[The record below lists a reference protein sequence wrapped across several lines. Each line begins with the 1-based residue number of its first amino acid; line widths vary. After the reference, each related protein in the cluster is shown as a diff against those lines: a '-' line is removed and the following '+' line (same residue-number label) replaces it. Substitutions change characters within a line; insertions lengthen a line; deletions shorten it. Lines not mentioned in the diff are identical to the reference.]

1 MLFLGIDIG
10 GTKRVLAVGD
20 QTGEPLSQIRRPMED
35 SGDWRADL
43 DCLVADGRELVAE
56 WQDRTGAK
64 LTRVGVS
71 VPGPADPERGLLL
84 NPPNLPSWHGATI
97 GAALGEA
104 FGVEIR
110 VENDA
115 NAAALA
121 EHEFGA
127 GRGCED
133 MVYLTMSTGVGAGV
147 ISHGK
152 LLRGAFG
159 AAGEAGHVPVENPGA
174 PCRCGLNGCLE
185 VYVGGNAWRQRLRE
199 VVPESS
205 AAFDLADRVRDDI
218 RPEHLVA
225 AAKAGD
231 AFACQEFDRWLDYL
245 AKGIIPVIMLLE
257 PERIVLG
264 TIATA
269 AGESLCFEPLRER
282 VAASIWPHQAER
294 LSIVPASLG
303 KDLPQ
308 RAGLAVALVG
318 TPMIDSAQ
326 AGRSSSRSIS
336 P

>member
-10 GTKRVLAVGD
+10 GTKRVVVVGD
-20 QTGEPLSQIRRPMED
+20 HSGRPYEQIRRPMED

-43 DCLVADGRELVAE
+43 ACLVEDGRDLLAK
-56 WQDRTGAK
+56 WQERTGESLA
-64 LTRVGVS
+64 RVGVS
-71 VPGPADPERGLLL
+71 VPGPADTARGVLL
-84 NPPNLPSWHGATI
+84 NPPNLPSWQNAPI
-97 GAALGEA
+97 GTALHEA
-104 FGVEIR
+104 FGVEVR

-127 GRGCED
+127 GRGSQD

-147 ISHGK
+147 IAGGE

-159 AAGEAGHVPVENPGA
+159 AAGEAGHIPVEPSGER
-174 PCRCGLNGCLE
+174 CRCGLSGCLE
-185 VYVGGNAWRQRLRE
+185 AYVGGNAWRTRLQR

-205 AAFDLADRVRDDI
+205 SVFDRAGGDREAI
-218 RPEHLVA
+218 RPEHLVE

-231 AFACQEFDRWLDYL
+231 DFACGEFDRWLDYL
-245 AKGIIPVIMLLE
+245 ARGIVPLIMILE

-269 AGESLCFEPLRER
+269 AGESLCFAPLRER
-282 VAASIWPHQAER
+282 VAAGLWAHQSER

-303 KDLPQ
+303 DELPQ
-308 RAGLAVALVG
+308 RAGLAVALSG
-318 TPMIDSAQ
+318 AAMLSSALT
-326 AGRSSSRSIS
+326 AS
-336 P
+336 